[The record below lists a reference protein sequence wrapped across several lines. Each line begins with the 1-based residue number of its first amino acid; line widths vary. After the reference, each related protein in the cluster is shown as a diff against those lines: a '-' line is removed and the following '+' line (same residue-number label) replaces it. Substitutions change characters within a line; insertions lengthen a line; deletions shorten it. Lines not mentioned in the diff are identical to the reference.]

1 MRYFINLPRVESLE
15 NGKYKLLEDLIYYSK
30 ELGYIIVPAGFVTD
44 FDSVPRLPLVYLLFG
59 GLGEREAILHDWL
72 YSGEHRTIQGY
83 GKIVTR
89 EEADKL
95 LRVAR
100 YECDKVDLSEF
111 NSVSISAVCINIWA
125 YVAAWLWWIGVR
137 VGGASHWA

>member
-1 MRYFINLPRVESLE
+1 MGHFINSPRVERLE
-15 NGKYKLLEDLIYYSK
+15 DGKYKLLEVLIYSSR
-30 ELGYIIVPAGFVTD
+30 ELGYIIVPAEFITN
-44 FDSVPRLPLVYLLFG
+44 FASVPRLPLVYLLFG

-72 YSGEHRTIQGY
+72 YSGEHRTIEGF
-83 GKIVTR
+83 GRIVTR

-111 NSVSISAVCINIWA
+111 NSVSISAVCNNIWA
-125 YVAAWLWWIGVR
+125 YTAAWLWWIGVR
-137 VGGASHWA
+137 VGGARHWA